1 MLAGA
6 SLWGVSWYPM
16 RLLEQAGLPSLWMT
30 LMLHGTIFLV
40 TLPWTARSLRVPSG
54 RSAWLLALV
63 LGAAWSDIAFIVAVL
78 EGSVLRMMLLFYIS
92 PVWGALLG
100 ALLLGER
107 ASRTA
112 LATLGLAMLGALV
125 TLWNPSVGGPWPRDR
140 ADWLALSAGFA
151 FALSN
156 TAGRKLEDLSIATKS
171 AMIWITGMLMSALA
185 IALLRQAPPALTLGI
200 ATGVVALAIGGFL
213 GMTALL
219 QYGAAHLP
227 VHRSSVLAL
236 FELAVAATSER
247 LLTEVA
253 FVLKEWLGAAL
264 IALGAYLSARSTPEE

>member
-30 LMLHGTIFLV
+30 LLLHGTILIV
-40 TLPWTARSLRVPSG
+40 TLPWTLRSLRIPFG
-54 RSAWLLALV
+54 RGGWLLALV

-92 PVWGALLG
+92 PVWGAALG
-100 ALLLGER
+100 ALLLRER
-107 ASRTA
+107 AGRSA
-112 LATLGLAMLGALV
+112 LFNLALGMLGALV
-125 TLWNPSVGGPWPRDR
+125 TLWNPSVGGPWPRDK

-151 FALSN
+151 FAVSN
-156 TAGRKLEDLSIATKS
+156 TAGRKLEDVPVATKS
-171 AMIWITGMLMSALA
+171 AVIWMFGMLMSALA
-185 IALLRQAPPALTLGI
+185 IAWLHQDPPALTLGV
-200 ATGVVALAIGGFL
+200 ALGVVALAIGGFL

-236 FELAVAATSER
+236 FELAVAAVSER
-247 LLTEVA
+247 LLTDVP
-253 FVLKEWLGAAL
+253 FVPKEWLGATL
-264 IALGAYLSARSTPEE
+264 IALGAYLSARASEH